1 MIRAR
6 LSLAPAALTFMSAMS
21 SCGFPEPPTRA
32 TLADA
37 RRLLD
42 EQRAAA
48 SDISA
53 QIHEAEDELARIV
66 RAKRDAIQDME
77 KQLEAMDEQVSRTL
91 AYLSHIRR
99 LPHELLGYIFMFIFD
114 DYPCCAWVLA
124 AVCSLWRRQVL
135 STPKLWS
142 KVSPHFRHWLG
153 LLEWVCLPD
162 LSPVPWRTVLRAVT
176 TPAPDVLSTSVT
188 Y

>member
-6 LSLAPAALTFMSAMS
+6 LSLARVALTFMSAMS

-37 RRLLD
+37 RKLLD
-42 EQRAAA
+42 EQRAAV
-48 SDISA
+48 SDITA

-66 RAKRDAIQDME
+66 RAKRDAIQDLEKHLEDME
-77 KQLEAMDEQVSRTL
+77 GQVSRTL

-99 LPHELLGYIFMFIFD
+99 LPHELLGYIFMYNFD

-124 AVCSLWRRQVL
+124 SVCSLWRRQVL
-135 STPKLWS
+135 SMPKLWS
-142 KVSPHFRHWLG
+142 KVSPNFRHLLY

-162 LSPVPWRTVLRAVT
+162 LSPVPWRTVLRAAA
-176 TPAPDVLSTSVT
+176 TPAPDVLSIAST